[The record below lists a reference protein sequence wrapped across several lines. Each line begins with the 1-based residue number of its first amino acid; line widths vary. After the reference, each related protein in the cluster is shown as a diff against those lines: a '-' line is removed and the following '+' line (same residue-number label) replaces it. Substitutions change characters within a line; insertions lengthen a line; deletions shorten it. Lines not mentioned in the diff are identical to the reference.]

1 MIELILGERGVNNNF
16 TKKCVHSSYEMENV
30 IISYWFFLENAM
42 YGEMH
47 ILLYMIVFVSITEFW
62 LLNVHFKIKLE
73 VIF

>member
-1 MIELILGERGVNNNF
+1 MCAQFIRNGKCYYIILI
-16 TKKCVHSSYEMENV
+16 
-30 IISYWFFLENAM
+30 FLENAM

-62 LLNVHFKIKLE
+62 LLNFHFKIKLE